1 MYYRPLTPS
10 LSFESLQLFHGIRA
24 THSVVT
30 VVAAGGLVQEIPVFF
45 TVCCAA
51 EIRCIAVVGE
61 EPSFGEEQSGHCWLD
76 FSGT

>member
-30 VVAAGGLVQEIPVFF
+30 VAAGGLVQVIFF
-45 TVCCAA
+45 TLCCAG
-51 EIRCIAVVGE
+51 EIRCIVVVGE
-61 EPSFGEEQSGHCWLD
+61 GPLANL
-76 FSGT
+76 GT

>member
-10 LSFESLQLFHGIRA
+10 HSSSHSKLFHGIRA

-30 VVAAGGLVQEIPVFF
+30 VAAAGGLVQVILF
-45 TVCCAA
+45 TVCCAD

-61 EPSFGEEQSGHCWLD
+61 AKSKVVIVG
-76 FSGT
+76 